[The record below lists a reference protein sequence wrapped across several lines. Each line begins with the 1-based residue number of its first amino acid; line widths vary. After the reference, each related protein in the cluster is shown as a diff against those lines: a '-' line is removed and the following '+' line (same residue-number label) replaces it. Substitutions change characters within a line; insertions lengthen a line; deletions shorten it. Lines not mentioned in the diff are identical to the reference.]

1 MGDGDPGCR
10 PRGRF
15 MASRPYRTAMR
26 DVLDLV
32 ERHDAWRL
40 GRTINLIPSEN
51 VTSEQVRRILGSDL
65 GHRYTLPWGKE
76 YHGYVIE
83 NSYRGTRYLDDVE
96 ALGERLAREVFKA
109 EHATLKPLSGHLAGM
124 LVLSSLCRRGDTIL
138 VLDSRVGGYDG
149 YMPEYLPEMLGLR
162 VDFLPFD
169 ESEWTVD
176 PEAVAEKIESARPKL
191 VLIGGSFIVFPHN
204 LRRLR
209 KACDSVGAVLAY
221 DGSHVLGL
229 IAGGQ
234 FQDPLRE
241 GTDVLFGS
249 THKSFFGPQGGLL
262 VTDRGDLFAQM
273 VEHFTWR
280 VGDNAHWNRIAATAQ
295 ALLETREFGREYARQ
310 VVRNAQALGRELE
323 KRDFP
328 VKFAHRGYTKSH
340 QIHFLEEGLIKRWR
354 IDPNAWSVRLEE
366 NDIIVDSVAR
376 IGTNEVTRMGA
387 KEGHMETLADLI
399 VRATKGEDVRK
410 EVAGLRQDLAL
421 SYVFAP

>member
-1 MGDGDPGCR
+1 MAPR
-10 PRGRF
+10 PHP
-15 MASRPYRTAMR
+15 AAMR

-32 ERHDAWRL
+32 ERHDAWR

-51 VTSEQVRRILGSDL
+51 VTSPQVRAILGSDL
-65 GHRYTLPWGKE
+65 GHRYTLPWGKDF
-76 YHGYVIE
+76 HGYVIE
-83 NSYRGTRYLDDVE
+83 NSYRGTRYLDEIEV
-96 ALGERLAREVFKA
+96 LGERLAREVFKA
-109 EHATLKPLSGHLAGM
+109 EYATLKPLSGHLAGM
-124 LVLSSLCRRGDTIL
+124 LVLSTLCARGDSIL

-162 VDFLPFD
+162 ADFLPFD

-176 PEAVAEKIESARPKL
+176 TEAAAAAIETTRPKL

-241 GTDVLFGS
+241 GADVLFGS

-262 VTDRGDLFAQM
+262 LTNRGDLFTQM

-280 VGDNAHWNRIAATAQ
+280 VADNAHWNRIAATAQ
-295 ALLETREFGREYARQ
+295 ALLETRAFGRDYARQ
-310 VVRNAQALGRELE
+310 VVRNAQALGRELD
-323 KRDFP
+323 KRDVP

-340 QIHFLEEGLIKRWR
+340 QVHILEAGLIKRWNVN
-354 IDPNAWSVRLEE
+354 PNDWSVALER

-376 IGTNEVTRMGA
+376 VGTNEVTRMGA
-387 KEGHMETLADLI
+387 KERHMETLADLI
-399 VRATKGEDVRK
+399 ARATKGEDVR
-410 EVAGLRQDLAL
+410 EAVAALREEFTLTC
-421 SYVFAP
+421 VFPP

>member
-1 MGDGDPGCR
+1 
-10 PRGRF
+10 
-15 MASRPYRTAMR
+15 MR
-26 DVLDLV
+26 DVLDIV
-32 ERHDAWRL
+32 ERHETWR

-51 VTSEQVRRILGSDL
+51 VTSPQVRAILGSDL
-65 GHRYTLPWGKE
+65 GHRYTLPWGKDF
-76 YHGYVIE
+76 HGYVIE
-83 NSYRGTRYLDDVE
+83 NSYRGTRYLDEVE

-124 LVLSSLCRRGDTIL
+124 LVLSTLCARGDRIL

-149 YMPEYLPEMLGLR
+149 YMPEYLPAMLGLEAG
-162 VDFLPFD
+162 FLPFD

-176 PEAVAEKIESARPKL
+176 AEAAAAAIETTRPKL

-209 KACDSVGAVLAY
+209 KACDSAGAVLAY

-241 GTDVLFGS
+241 GADVLFGS

-262 VTDRGDLFAQM
+262 VTNRGDLFAPM
-273 VEHFTWR
+273 ADRFTWR
-280 VGDNAHWNRIAATAQ
+280 VADNAHWNRIAATAQ
-295 ALLETREFGREYARQ
+295 ALLETRAFGKDYAKQ
-310 VVRNAQALGRELE
+310 VVRNAQALGRELD
-323 KRDFP
+323 KRDVP

-340 QIHFLEEGLIKRWR
+340 QVHILEAGLIKRWNVN
-354 IDPNAWSVRLEE
+354 PNDWSVALEG

-387 KEGHMETLADLI
+387 KESHMEMLAELI
-399 VRATKGEDVRK
+399 ARATKGEDVK
-410 EVAGLRQDLAL
+410 ADVAALRGDLAVT
-421 SYVFAP
+421 YAFR